1 VNVIYGVVSERFLLM
16 LTCFVSSFIELAVT
30 ELGLQKNS
38 AGSNVHTR
46 MGDAKPKMT
55 KNGI

>member
-1 VNVIYGVVSERFLLM
+1 M

-30 ELGLQKNS
+30 ELGLQQNCG
-38 AGSNVHTR
+38 GSIMHTG
-46 MGDAKPKMT
+46 MGDAKAKKT